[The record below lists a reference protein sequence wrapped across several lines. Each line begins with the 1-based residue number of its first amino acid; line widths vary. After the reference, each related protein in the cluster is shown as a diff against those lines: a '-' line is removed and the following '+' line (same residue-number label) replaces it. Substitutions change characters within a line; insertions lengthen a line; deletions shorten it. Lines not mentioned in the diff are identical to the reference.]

1 IMYTAQLGLKRPIAI
16 RYPRGRGEI
25 IHWQM
30 PFEKI
35 EIGKGIQLKEGSEIA
50 ILSVG
55 RIANTVNNSI
65 ESIKDPDKIAHFDMR
80 FIKPL
85 DETLLHTIL
94 TTFKTVITI
103 EDGVLKGGF
112 GSAVAEF
119 MIENG
124 Y

>member
-1 IMYTAQLGLKRPIAI
+1 VQLGFKHPIAI

-35 EIGKGIQLKEGSEIA
+35 EIGKGLQLKEGSEIA

-55 RIANTVNNSI
+55 SIANTVNNSI
-65 ESIKDPDKIAHFDMR
+65 ESIEDHDKIAHFDMR

-85 DETLLHTIL
+85 DKTLLHTIL
-94 TTFKTVITI
+94 TDYKTVITV
-103 EDGVLKGGF
+103 EDGV
-112 GSAVAEF
+112 
-119 MIENG
+119 I
-124 Y
+124 